1 MLSPSYSQTL
11 AHKVIG
17 QPIAL
22 PKAQT
27 ACTNDPGCTGME
39 CAGIVNTGPDC
50 H

>member
-1 MLSPSYSQTL
+1 MLSTSYSQKL

-17 QPIAL
+17 QTAGL
-22 PKAQT
+22 PKAQA
-27 ACTNDPGCTGME
+27 ACTNAPGCTGME